1 MSVKHNFQEK
11 DKNAQYLECFNILKQ
26 IQQIK
31 PDKFSQK
38 IVDTSLILQL
48 QNMSHKIQ
56 QTKKQQLHEQTNR
69 YQNYLLSPQSQSPAK
84 DGNQLNIT
92 SKALQKLSYK
102 RVLKE
107 VFGIM
112 CLQECIFPYFE
123 FEELIQL
130 RLVCKS
136 FQDAFSQY
144 FTQLLPQLEQ
154 TLIRYIFRNP
164 DLDLSEL
171 KKAAYLQIPREIRPW
186 VILDSRQ
193 CQNVIE
199 NTLYRQDIDSL
210 KQIKKVP
217 KQFDASFAPF
227 CILLGYSQPIQFQ
240 KGDGKLET
248 SWHSLFLKIT
258 STTNNILKFM
268 SLDFSKITQNQIDE
282 IINYLNQ
289 FSFQQLENF
298 NSAAL
303 KLFIWTRALV
313 SLYHID
319 NIFKIRKPN
328 ELIGKI
334 DNKIIES
341 MFIIQKEKGIINKL
355 RRIMKNDKMFK
366 IYLDFNQIEKP
377 KTVQDKSIPFFSL
390 DNAQLIQQ
398 FLNYLTLKDILKL
411 RSTNTFIKE
420 LCHVYILSCLSEQIT
435 SLERKKMLHINQIYP
450 VLPSL
455 YENCFFSDFF
465 DVSSEILMKKL
476 FLVDRH
482 SFSRFK
488 CQTKPSHSLE
498 KFCKIISI
506 IFNIQP
512 QQNSLHSTN
521 QTKQNTTLLQ
531 SMNQT
536 LNQINQRDQY
546 FQYIKNSINAKNFE
560 QQLKQFNPFHINPEK
575 IKECEEIAFSLE
587 SDLMKD
593 PNQIGIIEDLQ
604 GLRLY
609 INLLIIFYRAT
620 MPLDYCNSNIFQENL
635 LDVYSDIYSVT
646 DSCQRLF
653 KICYHFSL
661 LTPENM
667 KIIVSQAYESLQNDH
682 QYLVTQL
689 KKKEFSQLKHLY
701 QKARDSKELNGDKVQ
716 LIIIELIERYNT
728 QQRSN
733 EVTQKIKQA
742 KEKQEKTQNFLNYF
756 KHFFLK
762 NILNFLSLQD
772 LVVFGLVNKNAFSIY
787 NIYLHFRIHIEA
799 SQIKSLELQFENQIK
814 SIDRKKRIYFQ
825 DSETDY
831 PKKEHAIQLLTEIS
845 LKDVSNLKRITKS
858 CTGFDLFA
866 KPVVELLNIKLEYK
880 TVYLKKQPDYWTS
893 LFKFMQVN
901 DFNKILQE
909 FQVEIVETAKIKK
922 IERYIKENQNFTIQ
936 SAFKL
941 SESLSKLVKWI
952 FGVLEIHKFLRRYSL
967 CEEQEEMMDA
977 QELKIANYLDFR
989 QKQSYKMLR
998 YIGKHSE
1005 CQKEYEYWSQIFL
1018 KESNKQKRQKEIQ
1031 IIDESTQQNNQIKRV
1046 NTNQHLKKS
1055 KIEEEDEEEDSS
1067 SFQNQNYNYLNQ
1079 SEQII
1084 NSKQPVQD
1092 YKMNKSAI

>member
-1 MSVKHNFQEK
+1 
-11 DKNAQYLECFNILKQ
+11 
-26 IQQIK
+26 
-31 PDKFSQK
+31 
-38 IVDTSLILQL
+38 
-48 QNMSHKIQ
+48 MSHKIQ
-56 QTKKQQLHEQTNR
+56 QTKKQQLHELTNK
-69 YQNYLLSPQSQSPAK
+69 YQNYLLSPQSPSPSK
-84 DGNQLNIT
+84 ESRQMNLT
-92 SKALQKLSYK
+92 SKTLQKLSFQ
-102 RVLKE
+102 RALKE

-130 RLVCKS
+130 RLVSKS

-164 DLDLSEL
+164 DLDLSEI
-171 KKAAYLQIPREIRPW
+171 KKAAYQQIPQEIGEW
-186 VILDSRQ
+186 IILDSRQ
-193 CQNVIE
+193 CQYVIE

-227 CILLGYSQPIQFQ
+227 CILLGYSQPMQFQ

-268 SLDFSKITQNQIDE
+268 SLDFSKITQSQIDE

-289 FSFQQLENF
+289 FTFQQLENF

-303 KLFIWTRALV
+303 KLFVWTRALV

-319 NIFKIRKPN
+319 NIFKIRKPS
-328 ELIGKI
+328 EFIGKI

-341 MFIIQKEKGIINKL
+341 MCIIQKEKGIINKL

-366 IYLDFNQIEKP
+366 IYLDFNKIEKP
-377 KTVQDKSIPFFSL
+377 KPVQDKSIPFFSL

-435 SLERKKMLHINQIYP
+435 SLERKKMLHIDQIYP

-476 FLVDRH
+476 FLVDRR

-488 CQTKPSHSLE
+488 CQTKPSTSLE
-498 KFCKIISI
+498 KFCKIVSI

-512 QQNSLHSTN
+512 KQNSLQN
-521 QTKQNTTLLQ
+521 TKQNTTIIQ
-531 SMNQT
+531 TMNQT
-536 LNQINQRDQY
+536 SNQNNQKDQY
-546 FQYIKNSINAKNFE
+546 FQNLKNSINAKNFE
-560 QQLKQFNPFHINPEK
+560 SKLKQFNPFHINPET

-635 LDVYSDIYSVT
+635 LDVYSDIYSIT

-682 QYLVTQL
+682 QHLVTQL

-701 QKARDSKELNGDKVQ
+701 QRARDSKELNGDKIQ

-733 EVTQKIKQA
+733 EVTQKIKQV

-756 KHFFLK
+756 KHFFIR
-762 NILNFLSLQD
+762 NILNFLPLQD
-772 LVVFGLVNKNAFSIY
+772 LLSFGLISKNAFSIY

-799 SQIKSLELQFENQIK
+799 SQIKSLELKFENQIK

-825 DSETDY
+825 DSEIDY
-831 PKKEHAIQLLTEIS
+831 PRKEHAIQLLTEIS

-858 CTGFDLFA
+858 CAGFDLFT

-880 TVYLKKQPDYWTS
+880 IVYLKKQADYWTS
-893 LFKFMQVN
+893 LFKFMQTN

-909 FQVEIVETAKIKK
+909 FQVEIIETSKIKK
-922 IERYIKENQNFTIQ
+922 IESYIKENQNFTIQ
-936 SAFKL
+936 NAFKL

-967 CEEQEEMMDA
+967 CEEQEEMMDT

-998 YIGKHSE
+998 YIGKHTE

-1018 KESNKQKRQKEIQ
+1018 KESHKQKRQKEIQ
-1031 IIDESTQQNNQIKRV
+1031 INDESKQQNSQIKRINV
-1046 NTNQHLKKS
+1046 LDANQNLKKN
-1055 KIEEEDEEEDSS
+1055 KIDEEDEEEDSS
-1067 SFQNQNYNYLNQ
+1067 SFQNQNYNYLNY
-1079 SEQII
+1079 SEQFI

-1092 YKMNKSAI
+1092 YKMNKSVI